1 MYKYL
6 IKECKLFVECNQKI
20 KEYFVE
26 VYLYQFVMFCLFYVY
41 FCLILDIVKLN
52 LYMFERDNFIVIK
65 LFYYMQKVFVLYVYN
80 VIFVK

>member
-6 IKECKLFVECNQKI
+6 IKERKLFVECNQKI